1 MNYKKYKHGG
11 GVLPMSGCDTKA
23 KMLMVGGQIDMTQP
37 MVPPMKSKGG
47 KMAYGGPMKKK
58 GYGGPVN
65 KKVKKMNMGGRTN
78 GSRTYSGK

>member
-23 KMLMVGGQIDMTQP
+23 KMLMVGGEIDMTQP

-47 KMAYGGPMKKK
+47 KMAYGGPVKKK
-58 GYGGPVN
+58 I
-65 KKVKKMNMGGRTN
+65 KKMNMGGRTN

>member
-1 MNYKKYKHGG
+1 MNYKKYKKGG
-11 GVLPMSGCDTKA
+11 GILPMGSTDTKA

-58 GYGGPVN
+58 GYGGPV
-65 KKVKKMNMGGRTN
+65 KMNMGGRTN

>member
-11 GVLPMSGCDTKA
+11 GVLPMGSCDMKS
-23 KMLMVGGQIDMTQP
+23 KMLMVGGEIDMTQP
-37 MVPPMKSKGG
+37 MVPPKKKKGG

-58 GYGGPVN
+58 GYGGPV
-65 KKVKKMNMGGRTN
+65 KKKIKKMNMGGRTN

>member
-1 MNYKKYKHGG
+1 MNYKKYKKGG
-11 GVLPMSGCDTKA
+11 GILPMGGCDTKA
-23 KMLMVGGQIDMTQP
+23 KILMVGGEIDMTQP

-58 GYGGPVN
+58 SYGGPV
-65 KKVKKMNMGGRTN
+65 KMNMGGRTN